1 MKTTKRVFAG
11 LLTIALALSSVDA
24 AQQRDVTVS
33 IDFRNPSGFSDI
45 EIDGFS
51 GDKEQSIIFDLL
63 RGEFK
68 ENAGTCLPDGYTLNV
83 EIQDIDLAGYHEP
96 LYPRFDGVRI
106 MKSIYPPRLNFSY
119 AILDD
124 DQLIVEEGNSSLSNV
139 SYLHGFSLS
148 SRRNDTAYYVRS
160 LIKDWGRQDLGYKLK

>member
-63 RGEFK
+63 RGEFE

>member
-1 MKTTKRVFAG
+1 VKTTKLALAG
-11 LLTIALALSSVDA
+11 FLAAALALSSIDA
-24 AQQRDVTVS
+24 AQQHDVTVS
-33 IDFRNPSGFSDI
+33 VDFGNPSGFSDI

-51 GDKEQSIIFDLL
+51 GDKEQTIIFDLL
-63 RGEFK
+63 RGEFE
-68 ENAGTCLPDGYTLNV
+68 ENAGTYLPDGYTLNV
-83 EIQDIDLAGYHEP
+83 HIQDIDLAGYHEP

-124 DQLIVEEGNSSLSNV
+124 DQLIVEEGTSALSDL

-148 SRRNDTAYYVRS
+148 SRRNDPAYYVRS
-160 LIKDWGRQDLGYKLK
+160 LIKGWARQDLGYKLK

>member
-24 AQQRDVTVS
+24 AHQRDVTVS
-33 IDFRNPSGFSDI
+33 IDFGNPSGFSDI

-63 RGEFK
+63 RGEFE
-68 ENAGTCLPDGYTLNV
+68 ENAGTYLPHGYTLNV
-83 EIQDIDLAGYHEP
+83 KIQDIDLAGYHEP

-106 MKSIYPPRLNFSY
+106 MKSIYPPRLNFCY

-160 LIKDWGRQDLGYKLK
+160 LIKDWARQDLGYKLK